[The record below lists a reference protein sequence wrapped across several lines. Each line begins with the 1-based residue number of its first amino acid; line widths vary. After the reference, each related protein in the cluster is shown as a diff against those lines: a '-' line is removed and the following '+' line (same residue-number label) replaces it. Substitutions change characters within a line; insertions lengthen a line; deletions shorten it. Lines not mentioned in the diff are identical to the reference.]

1 MNPPY
6 PEQPSALTSASDDV
20 TARIEALMA
29 ALKLKNRGEMA
40 DRLGYSRSQ
49 LYAIEKGE
57 VPVSRK
63 FLISLEALEKGAENR
78 TPSRPVAETSPASD
92 PVARLLRGLDFISLC
107 GVAEAGIT
115 KLRHAGKVI
124 PEELRQLTLAV
135 DEIHRRASPTSR

>member
-1 MNPPY
+1 MNPLY
-6 PEQPSALTSASDDV
+6 PEQSSPPALASDDITV
-20 TARIEALMA
+20 RIEALMG

-40 DRLGYSRSQ
+40 ERLGYSRSQ

-63 FLISLEALEKGAENR
+63 FLISLEALEKSAER
-78 TPSRPVAETSPASD
+78 VPSSQSIPETRQAGD
-92 PVARLLRGLDFISLC
+92 PVARLLRGLDFVSLC

-124 PEELRQLTLAV
+124 PEELNQLTLAV
-135 DEIHRRASPTSR
+135 EEIHRRAFPNSR